1 MALDLSLSPK
11 RQAQTATALDL
22 SPFNIR
28 LLINEYLLSCKVEE
42 KSSLTVELYDSR
54 HCSINIL
61 ASGWTAHRRNGS
73 EITRKY
79 VTTRNDG
86 DVVIKSGIDES
97 DGRSFLS
104 VTIN

>member
-1 MALDLSLSPK
+1 MTLDLSLSPK

-42 KSSLTVELYDSR
+42 KSPLTVELYDSR